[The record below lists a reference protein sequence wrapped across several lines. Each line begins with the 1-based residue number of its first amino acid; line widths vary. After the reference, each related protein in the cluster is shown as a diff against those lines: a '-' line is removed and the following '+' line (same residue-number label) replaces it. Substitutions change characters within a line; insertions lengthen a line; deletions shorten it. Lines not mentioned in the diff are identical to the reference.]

1 MTGNGEQREVYF
13 EIAIVGNVARV
24 SAICSV
30 TGTEVQVIGPAGA
43 PRHDLQRL
51 ALRKL
56 EKRLAEEKPAPLSSP
71 GRGGVTV

>member
-1 MTGNGEQREVYF
+1 MVESGERREVYF
-13 EIAIVGNVARV
+13 EIAIIGNVARV

-43 PRHDLQRL
+43 PRRDLERL

-56 EKRLAEEKPAPLSSP
+56 EKRLAEEKPAPLVP
-71 GRGGVTV
+71 RGRGGIAV